1 MAYSGNS
8 APQRISVALPDVD
21 GSVISGPS
29 LSIHGRAS
37 TEVGYSAHPFLD
49 PWLFRRDREA
59 LRYFRRAFRDSM
71 ERDEHYARLVN
82 QLLHPIGETSS
93 VEEDERTLA
102 SFLEDESTYIREL
115 LSLLPSEY
123 AERLM
128 PTEEVARCRDLRSL
142 GELVFYRNRGDL
154 HRERRVRFEAQR
166 KLYLTKLLIQIENT
180 RMIQDGPR
188 HRDYLIELLERELFS
203 HVTDVRNEV
212 ASYAPDPSVDLVAGV
227 GSAAAPA
234 EETWGFRV
242 HRVHGELAGSVRDI
256 EIWHFD
262 TRFKRESAGF
272 DYAPG
277 QGEYRVSERM
287 RYGEMQRG
295 HSASILSKMLRKGIN
310 NPNRISDMLGAKFI
324 VANERAVTRLAHLLH
339 DLLGG
344 IFVFRNQV
352 DLFRRP
358 GDQALMN
365 PFSAPDFRAFKED
378 VDVLYRPSRNE
389 RGRPYLFSVELQIL
403 TVESFLQSVHSRAYT
418 SHREYKRRQFLQ
430 GVMPLV
436 FPAAIYTPERRFEV

>member
-1 MAYSGNS
+1 MAYSGSS
-8 APQRISVALPDVD
+8 APQRISVALPEVDV
-21 GSVISGPS
+21 SVVSGPAMW
-29 LSIHGRAS
+29 IDGRAS
-37 TEVGYSAHPFLD
+37 SEVDYSAHPFLD

-71 ERDEHYARLVN
+71 DREGHYARLLN
-82 QLLHPIGETSS
+82 QLLHPIGEASS
-93 VEEDERTLA
+93 MEEDERTLA
-102 SFLEDESTYIREL
+102 SFLEDESTYVREL
-115 LSLLPSEY
+115 LSLLPPEY
-123 AERLM
+123 AAPFM
-128 PTEEVARCRDLRSL
+128 PTEEVSRCKDLREL
-142 GELVFYRNRGDL
+142 GELVFYRNRSDVE
-154 HRERRVRFEAQR
+154 HERRVRFEAQR
-166 KLYLTKLLIQIENT
+166 KLYLTKLFIQIEHT

-188 HRDYLIELLERELFS
+188 HRAYLIDLLERELFS
-203 HVTDVRNEV
+203 HVTEVRNEV
-212 ASYAPDPSVDLVAGV
+212 ASYAPDPEVDLVAGAN
-227 GSAAAPA
+227 GPL

-242 HRVHGELAGSVRDI
+242 HRVQREFAGATNDV

-287 RYGEMQRG
+287 RYGDMQRG

-324 VANERAVTRLAHLLH
+324 VARERDVNRLAHLLH

-358 GDQALMN
+358 ADQAFMN
-365 PFSAPDFRAFKED
+365 RFSAPDFRAFKED

-436 FPAAIYTPERRFEV
+436 FPSAIYSPEHPFEV

>member
-1 MAYSGNS
+1 MAYSGSS

-21 GSVISGPS
+21 VSVLAGPALS
-29 LSIHGRAS
+29 LDGRYR
-37 TEVGYSAHPFLD
+37 TDVDYSAHPFLD
-49 PWLFRRDREA
+49 PELFRRDREA
-59 LRYFRRAFRDSM
+59 LRYFRRVFRDAMDS
-71 ERDEHYARLVN
+71 EGHYARLLN
-82 QLLHPIGETSS
+82 QLLHPIGESS
-93 VEEDERTLA
+93 DLEEDERTLA

-115 LSLLPSEY
+115 LGLLPREY
-123 AERLM
+123 ARTFE
-128 PTEEVARCRDLRSL
+128 PTDEVSRCRDLRSL
-142 GELVFYRNRGDL
+142 GELVFFRDRGNL
-154 HRERRVRFEAQR
+154 EHERRVRFEAQR
-166 KLYLTKLLIQIENT
+166 KLYLTKLLLQIEHT

-188 HRDYLIELLERELFS
+188 HRNYLIELLERELFS
-203 HVTDVRNEV
+203 HVTDVRQEL
-212 ASYAPDPSVDLVAGV
+212 ASYAPDPDVDLVG
-227 GSAAAPA
+227 GRGAPA
-234 EETWGFRV
+234 EETWGFKV
-242 HRVHGELAGSVRDI
+242 HRVRREVAGATDEI

-272 DYAPG
+272 EYAPG
-277 QGEYRVSERM
+277 REEYRVSERV

-324 VANERAVTRLAHLLH
+324 VARERDVHRLAHLLH

-344 IFVFRNQV
+344 LFVFRNQV

-358 GDQALMN
+358 SDHGLMN
-365 PFSAPDFRAFKED
+365 EFSAPDFRAFKED
-378 VDVLYRPSRNE
+378 VDVLYRPSPSE

-436 FPAAIYTPERRFEV
+436 FPSRIYMPENSAGV

>member
-1 MAYSGNS
+1 MAYSGSS

-21 GSVISGPS
+21 ISVLNGPS
-29 LSIHGRAS
+29 VSLDGRY
-37 TEVGYSAHPFLD
+37 TTLVDYSAHPFLD
-49 PWLFRRDREA
+49 PELFRRDREA
-59 LRYFRRAFRDSM
+59 LRYFRRVFRDSM
-71 ERDEHYARLVN
+71 DTEGHYARLLN
-82 QLLHPIGETSS
+82 QLLHPIGAASS
-93 VEEDERTLA
+93 LEADERTLA
-102 SFLEDESTYIREL
+102 SFLEDESTYVREL
-115 LSLLPSEY
+115 LGLLPEEFARVFEPT
-123 AERLM
+123 AEVRD
-128 PTEEVARCRDLRSL
+128 CRDLRSL
-142 GELVFYRNRGDL
+142 GELVFYRNRADVEY
-154 HRERRVRFEAQR
+154 ERRVRFEAQR
-166 KLYLTKLLIQIENT
+166 KLYLTKLLLQIEHT

-188 HRDYLIELLERELFS
+188 HRAYLIGLLERELFS

-212 ASYAPDPSVDLVAGV
+212 ASYAPDPDFDLVRG
-227 GSAAAPA
+227 GAAPA

-242 HRVHGELAGSVRDI
+242 HRVRRELSGATSDV

-262 TRFKRESAGF
+262 TRFKREVAGF
-272 DYAPG
+272 EYAPG
-277 QGEYRVSERM
+277 LSEYRVSERL

-310 NPNRISDMLGAKFI
+310 NPNGISDMLGAKFI
-324 VANERAVTRLAHLLH
+324 VRRERDVHRLAHLLH

-358 GDQALMN
+358 SDHGLMN
-365 PFSAPDFRAFKED
+365 EFSAPDFRAFKED
-378 VDVLYRPSRNE
+378 VDVLYQPHRSE
-389 RGRPYLFSVELQIL
+389 RERPYLFSVELQIL

-436 FPAAIYTPERRFEV
+436 FPSRIYTPEESPGV

>member
-1 MAYSGNS
+1 
-8 APQRISVALPDVD
+8 
-21 GSVISGPS
+21 
-29 LSIHGRAS
+29 
-37 TEVGYSAHPFLD
+37 
-49 PWLFRRDREA
+49 
-59 LRYFRRAFRDSM
+59 
-71 ERDEHYARLVN
+71 
-82 QLLHPIGETSS
+82 
-93 VEEDERTLA
+93 
-102 SFLEDESTYIREL
+102 
-115 LSLLPSEY
+115 
-123 AERLM
+123 
-128 PTEEVARCRDLRSL
+128 
-142 GELVFYRNRGDL
+142 
-154 HRERRVRFEAQR
+154 
-166 KLYLTKLLIQIENT
+166 
-180 RMIQDGPR
+180 
-188 HRDYLIELLERELFS
+188 
-203 HVTDVRNEV
+203 
-212 ASYAPDPSVDLVAGV
+212 VDLVGGKGGPV
-227 GSAAAPA
+227 

-242 HRVHGELAGSVRDI
+242 HRVRREVSGSTSDI

-277 QGEYRVSERM
+277 QGQYRVSERM

-324 VANERAVTRLAHLLH
+324 VDGERDVGRLAHLLH

-344 IFVFRNQV
+344 IFMFRNQV

-365 PFSAPDFRAFKED
+365 RFSAPDFRAFKED
-378 VDVLYRPSRNE
+378 VDVLYRPSRTE

-436 FPAAIYTPERRFEV
+436 FPAAIYTPDHPLEV

>member
-1 MAYSGNS
+1 MAYSGSS

-21 GSVISGPS
+21 VSVISGPS
-29 LSIHGRAS
+29 VSIHGRVSA
-37 TEVGYSAHPFLD
+37 EVDYSAHPFLD
-49 PWLFRRDREA
+49 PALFRRDREA
-59 LRYFRRAFRDSM
+59 LRYFRRVFRDSM
-71 ERDEHYARLVN
+71 DSDAHYARLLN
-82 QLLHPIGETSS
+82 QLLHPIGEDSS
-93 VEEDERTLA
+93 VEDDERTLA
-102 SFLEDESTYIREL
+102 SYLEDESTYIREL
-115 LSLLPSEY
+115 LSLLPAEY
-123 AERLM
+123 AKPFE
-128 PTEEVARCRDLRSL
+128 PTGEVSRCRDLRSL
-142 GELVFYRNRGDL
+142 GELVFYRDRSDIE
-154 HRERRVRFEAQR
+154 HERRVRFEAQR
-166 KLYLTKLLIQIENT
+166 KLYLTKLLIHIEHT

-188 HRDYLIELLERELFS
+188 HRAYLIELLERELFS

-212 ASYAPDPSVDLVAGV
+212 ASYAPDPSVDLVG
-227 GSAAAPA
+227 GSEPV

-242 HRVHGELAGSVRDI
+242 HRVRRDLSGSKNDI

-277 QGEYRVSERM
+277 HSEYRVSERM

-310 NPNRISDMLGAKFI
+310 NPTRISDMLGAKFI
-324 VANERAVTRLAHLLH
+324 VADERDVSRLAHLLH

-358 GDQALMN
+358 GDHDLMN
-365 PFSAPDFRAFKED
+365 RFSAPDFRAFKED
-378 VDVLYRPSRNE
+378 VDVLYRPSRSE

-436 FPAAIYTPERRFEV
+436 FPSAIYTPDHPFEV

>member
-1 MAYSGNS
+1 MAYSGSS

-21 GSVISGPS
+21 VSILSGPS
-29 LSIHGRAS
+29 VAINGRS
-37 TEVGYSAHPFLD
+37 RTDIDYSAHPFLD
-49 PWLFRRDREA
+49 PQLFRRDREA
-59 LRYFRRAFRDSM
+59 LRYFRRLFHSSADA
-71 ERDEHYARLVN
+71 DAHYARLLN
-82 QLLHPIGETSS
+82 QLLHPIGEESDLAQ
-93 VEEDERTLA
+93 DERILA
-102 SFLEDESTYIREL
+102 SFLQDESSYLREL
-115 LSLLPSEY
+115 LSLLPAEY
-123 AERLM
+123 ARPFE
-128 PTEEVARCRDLRSL
+128 PVPEVSACRDLRSL
-142 GELVFYRNRGDL
+142 GELVFFRDPSDRA
-154 HRERRVRFEAQR
+154 RQRRVRFEAQR
-166 KLYLTKLLIQIENT
+166 KLYLTKLLIQIEHT

-188 HRDYLIELLERELFS
+188 HRAYLMDLLERELFS
-203 HVTDVRNEV
+203 HVTDVRNEI
-212 ASYAPDPSVDLVAGV
+212 ASYAPDPAVDLVGGGA
-227 GSAAAPA
+227 S

-242 HRVHGELAGSVRDI
+242 HRVQRELSGRERQI
-256 EIWHFD
+256 EVWHFD

-277 QGEYRVSERM
+277 RGEYRVLERT

-324 VANERAVTRLAHLLH
+324 VAQERDVSRLARLLH

-344 IFVFRNQV
+344 IFLFRNQV

-358 GDQALMN
+358 GDHDLMN

-378 VDVLYRPSRNE
+378 VDVLYRPAPSE

-418 SHREYKRRQFLQ
+418 SHHEYKRRQFLQ

-436 FPAAIYTPERRFEV
+436 FPSSIYTPDHEFGVGAA

>member
-1 MAYSGNS
+1 MAYSGSS
-8 APQRISVALPDVD
+8 APQRISVALPDVEV
-21 GSVISGPS
+21 SVLNGPS
-29 LSIHGRAS
+29 LSIDGRAS
-37 TEVGYSAHPFLD
+37 TEVDYSAHPFLD

-71 ERDEHYARLVN
+71 DRDEHYARLLN
-82 QLLHPIGETSS
+82 QLLHPVGEESS
-93 VEEDERTLA
+93 LEDDERTLA
-102 SFLEDESTYIREL
+102 SYLEDESTYVREL
-115 LSLLPSEY
+115 LSLLPDEF
-123 AERLM
+123 AAPFM
-128 PTEEVARCRDLRSL
+128 PTPEVSHCRDLREL
-142 GELVFYRNRGDL
+142 GELVFYRNRGDVD
-154 HRERRVRFEAQR
+154 HERRVRFEAQR
-166 KLYLTKLLIQIENT
+166 KLYLTKLLIQIEHT

-188 HRDYLIELLERELFS
+188 HRAYLIELLERELFS

-212 ASYAPDPSVDLVAGV
+212 ASYAPDPAVDLVGGAG
-227 GSAAAPA
+227 GPA

-242 HRVHGELAGSVRDI
+242 HRVARESGGKVHDI

-324 VANERAVTRLAHLLH
+324 VADERDVGRLSHLLH

-344 IFVFRNQV
+344 IFMFRNQV

-365 PFSAPDFRAFKED
+365 RFSAPDFRAFKED
-378 VDVLYRPSRNE
+378 VDVLYRPSRSE
-389 RGRPYLFSVELQIL
+389 RARPYQFSVELQIL

-436 FPAAIYTPERRFEV
+436 FPSAIYVPEHPLEASA

>member
-1 MAYSGNS
+1 MAYSGSS
-8 APQRISVALPDVD
+8 APQRISVALPELEF
-21 GSVISGPS
+21 SVLAGPAFS
-29 LSIHGRAS
+29 LEAGDR
-37 TEVGYSAHPFLD
+37 TEVDYSAHPFLD
-49 PWLFRRDREA
+49 PELFRRDRESFRYLRRVLRDA
-59 LRYFRRAFRDSM
+59 LDS
-71 ERDEHYARLVN
+71 DACYARLLN
-82 QLLHPIGETSS
+82 QLLHPIGEESALD
-93 VEEDERTLA
+93 EDEQILA

-115 LSLLPSEY
+115 LGLLPAEY
-123 AERLM
+123 AAGFA
-128 PTEEVARCRDLRSL
+128 PAEEVSACRDLRSL
-142 GELVFYRNRGDL
+142 GELVFLRDPADRP
-154 HRERRVRFEAQR
+154 RERRVRFEAQR
-166 KLYLTKLLIQIENT
+166 KLYLTKLLLQIEHT

-188 HRDYLIELLERELFS
+188 HRDYLIELMERELFS
-203 HVTDVRNEV
+203 HVVDVRNEV
-212 ASYAPDPSVDLVAGV
+212 ASYAPDPDVDLVGGAG
-227 GSAAAPA
+227 GPA

-242 HRVHGELAGSVRDI
+242 HRVRRGGSGSTNEI

-272 DYAPG
+272 EYAPG
-277 QGEYRVSERM
+277 HSEYRVSERV

-324 VANERAVTRLAHLLH
+324 VASERDVQRLAHLLH

-358 GDQALMN
+358 SDHGLMN
-365 PFSAPDFRAFKED
+365 EFSAPDFRAFKED
-378 VDVLYRPSRNE
+378 VDVLYRPDWRE
-389 RGRPYLFSVELQIL
+389 RARPYLFSVELQIL

-436 FPAAIYTPERRFEV
+436 FPSRIYAPESSSGD